1 MAALVILV
9 VTLIALAGLV
19 ATGYLSASHQ
29 ARSTADLS
37 ALAGAQ
43 AALDAGLGPTTST
56 VACAAA
62 GRIADDQG
70 GQLLD
75 CQVAWLD
82 DQVAVSVEVAQ
93 PVAWPWAGLP
103 GQVQASAHAGNVDP

>member
-9 VTLIALAGLV
+9 VTLIALAGLI
-19 ATGYLSASHQ
+19 ATGYLLASHR
-29 ARSTADLS
+29 ARATADLS

-43 AALDAGLGPTTST
+43 AALDAGLGPTVST
-56 VACAAA
+56 TACAAA
-62 GRIADDQG
+62 ERIADDQG
-70 GQLLD
+70 GRLLD

-93 PVAWPWAGLP
+93 PVSWPWTGLP
-103 GQVQASAHAGNVDP
+103 GQVQASAHAGNVDS